1 VTTLY
6 RDKKVLV
13 TGGTGMIGRPLVE
26 QLLEVGADVRVAA
39 LDDPARAHSDVEF
52 MRGDLTDR
60 AFCTAVV
67 TGMDYVFH
75 LAGIKG
81 AAGLSAQ
88 RPASFFVPLILFNTM
103 MMEAARLAEVE
114 RYLYT
119 SSIAV
124 YEPAAR
130 FVEDRAWDGPPHPG
144 DRFPAWAKRMGE
156 MQAEAFK
163 IEYGWDRIAI
173 VRPANVY
180 GPRDDFGPTGM
191 VIPSL
196 IRRIVDGENPL
207 AVWGDGSTVRD
218 FIHSRD
224 VARGMMLA
232 LAKGADCT
240 PINLGSGTGVAI
252 RDVVETLVDIVDDP
266 PQVVWDTTK
275 PTGEPIRLMDSTR
288 AREKIGFEPQVTLRE
303 GIEETLRWYVA
314 NRDQSEGRFDPFGT
328 GGRTG

>member
-1 VTTLY
+1 MSATY
-6 RDKKVLV
+6 RGKKVLV

-26 QLLEVGADVRVAA
+26 QLLAAGAKVRIAA
-39 LDDPARAHSDVEF
+39 LDDPGRAHPDAEF

-60 AFCTAVV
+60 AFCTAAV
-67 TGMDYVFH
+67 TGMDHVFH

-81 AAGLSAQ
+81 AAGLSAR

-103 MMEAARLAEVE
+103 MMEAARLAGVE

-156 MQAEAFK
+156 MQAEAYK

-180 GPRDDFGPTGM
+180 GPGDDFSPTGM

-196 IRRIVDGENPL
+196 IRRITDGENPL
-207 AVWGDGSTVRD
+207 SVWGDGSTVRD
-218 FIHSRD
+218 FIYSRD

-232 LAKGADCT
+232 LEKGADCT

-252 RDVVETLVDIVDDP
+252 RDVVDTLVDIVDDP
-266 PQVVWDTTK
+266 PEVVWDASK

-288 AREKIGFEPQVTLRE
+288 AREKIGFEPQVSLQE
-303 GIEETLRWYVA
+303 GIRETLDWYLA
-314 NRDQSEGRFDPFGT
+314 HKDSAGNRFDPFGT
-328 GGRTG
+328 HGQSP

>member
-1 VTTLY
+1 MY
-6 RDKKVLV
+6 QGRKVLV

-26 QLLEVGADVRVAA
+26 QLLAAGAHVRIAA
-39 LDDPARAHSDVEF
+39 LDDPARAHPHAEF

-60 AFCTAVV
+60 GFCTDAV
-67 TGMDYVFH
+67 TSMDHVFH

-81 AAGLSAQ
+81 AAGLSAK

-103 MMEAARLAEVE
+103 MMEAARLAGVE

-156 MQAEAFK
+156 MQAEAYK

-180 GPRDDFGPTGM
+180 GPGDDFSSTGM

-196 IRRIVDGENPL
+196 IHRIVGGKNPL
-207 AVWGDGSTVRD
+207 EVWGDGSTVRD
-218 FIHSRD
+218 FIHARD

-232 LAKGADCT
+232 LEKGADCT

-252 RDVVETLVDIVDDP
+252 RDVVETLVDLVDDP
-266 PQVVWDTTK
+266 PEVAWDITK
-275 PTGEPIRLMDSTR
+275 PTGEPVRLMDLSR
-288 AREKIGFEPQVTLRE
+288 AREKIGFEPQVSLRE
-303 GIEETLRWYVA
+303 GIRETLDWYLTH
-314 NRDQSEGRFDPFGT
+314 RDGADDRYDPFGT
-328 GGRTG
+328 PGQAL